1 MTENKTDLRIGQ
13 LLIEAQIL
21 RARDLNDAIKIAK
34 ITSLPIGRILIMSS
48 YVGEREFQA
57 AVHAQSLVRDSILPF
72 SAAIEALCL
81 MSRSELTFEQCL
93 NEVGWA
99 RAQDATTNKLGSM
112 LLDAEII
119 TKEQMESAIRTSE
132 ATGLPLGRVLVSL
145 GSITDETLTTAL
157 NAQVMVRDRKIDR
170 EQAIRGLN
178 AAFIRRQDLE
188 IALAENG
195 FYRGPLKNS
204 VRLGEL
210 LVLAQVVPAVEI
222 MNALELGLMH
232 LKPLGRTLV
241 DMNQITETTLDAALQ
256 LQEMVSNRTIDE
268 DNAVATLKQ
277 FVDTNTA
284 VIELI
289 SQLEVPQEH
298 FKINVRLH
306 DLLRVAS
313 LLQHSDIELS
323 DIPKTGTASSADAK
337 SSAGR
342 LLSNGFIDQR
352 TYFGCLRCYYLVS
365 NGWMSIQHAIIALN
379 YFSNQQGLSFDEVL
393 LELKWTLRTRP
404 QFRSDNS
411 GKGIVSSEGGLS
423 RLKLGDI

>member
-34 ITSLPIGRILIMSS
+34 ITSLPVGRILIMSS

-57 AVHAQSLVRDSILPF
+57 AVQAQSLVRDSILPF

-99 RAQDATTNKLGSM
+99 RAQDATTNKLGEM
-112 LLDAEII
+112 LMDAKII
-119 TKEQMESAIRTSE
+119 TKEQLESAIRTSE

-145 GSITDETLTTAL
+145 GAITDETLTTAL
-157 NAQVMVRDRKIDR
+157 NAQVLVRDRKIDR

-178 AAFIRRQDLE
+178 AAFMRRQDLE

-204 VRLGEL
+204 VRLGEM
-210 LVLAQVVPAVEI
+210 LVLAQLVPAVEI

-241 DMNQITETTLDAALQ
+241 DTNLISESTLNAALE

-277 FVDTNTA
+277 FVATGTPI
-284 VIELI
+284 IELL
-289 SQLEVPQEH
+289 SQIDVAQEN
-298 FKINVRLH
+298 FRINVRMH
-306 DLLRVAS
+306 DLFRVAG

-323 DIPKTGTASSADAK
+323 DIPKTAIASSADAK
-337 SSAGR
+337 SSAGS

-352 TYFGCLRCYYLVS
+352 TYFGGLRCYYLVAT
-365 NGWMSIQHAIIALN
+365 GWMSIQHAIIALN
-379 YFSNQQGLSFDEVL
+379 YFSNQRELSLDDVL

-404 QFRSDNS
+404 HFRSDNL
-411 GKGIVSSEGGLS
+411 GKGIVS
-423 RLKLGDI
+423 K

>member
-1 MTENKTDLRIGQ
+1 
-13 LLIEAQIL
+13 
-21 RARDLNDAIKIAK
+21 
-34 ITSLPIGRILIMSS
+34 
-48 YVGEREFQA
+48 
-57 AVHAQSLVRDSILPF
+57 
-72 SAAIEALCL
+72 

-93 NEVGWA
+93 NEIGWA

-119 TKEQMESAIRTSE
+119 TKDQMESAIRTSE

-157 NAQVMVRDRKIDR
+157 NAQVMVRDSKIDR

-188 IALAENG
+188 ITLAENG

-204 VRLGEL
+204 IRLGEM
-210 LVLAQVVPAVEI
+210 LVLAEIVPAVEI

-241 DMNQITETTLDAALQ
+241 DTNQITEATLDAALQ

-268 DNAVATLKQ
+268 DDAVATLKQ
-277 FVDTNTA
+277 FVDTSTP
-284 VIELI
+284 VLELI
-289 SQLEVPQEH
+289 SQLEVPQES

-352 TYFGCLRCYYLVS
+352 TYFGTLRCYYLVS

-379 YFSNQQGLSFDEVL
+379 YFSNQQALSFDQVL